1 MRAVLYFLGCLSDL
15 DIKWFVSSGRS
26 MSLESGEQLITAGEP
41 ISEVFFVMEGELSAR
56 IGPAATQ
63 EVNRM
68 HFGEFVGEI
77 SFLDSRPPSTTV
89 VAVTPAKLLAVS
101 RERIEAHLEE
111 DPEFGARFFRGIG
124 ILLSNRIRNLLQQV
138 DAREDA
144 DLFSE
149 EVAGELDPELL
160 DSINLAGRRFEMMA
174 GLFRSSHA

>member
-56 IGPAATQ
+56 IGTAAIQ

-68 HFGEFVGEI
+68 HFGEFVGEV

-124 ILLSNRIRNLLQQV
+124 ILLSNRVRGLLQQV
-138 DAREDA
+138 DVSQDA

-160 DSINLAGRRFEMMA
+160 DSINLAGRRFELMLGM
-174 GLFRSSHA
+174 FRSSHS

>member
-1 MRAVLYFLGCLSDL
+1 MRAVLYFLACLSDL

-68 HFGEFVGEI
+68 HFGEFVGEV

-111 DPEFGARFFRGIG
+111 APEFGARFFRGIG
-124 ILLSNRIRNLLQQV
+124 ILLSNRIRGLLRQV

-174 GLFRSSHA
+174 DLFRSSHA

>member
-56 IGPAATQ
+56 LGTAATQ

-68 HFGEFVGEI
+68 HFGEFVGEV

-101 RERIEAHLEE
+101 RERIEAHLAEE
-111 DPEFGARFFRGIG
+111 PAFGARFFRGIG
-124 ILLSNRIRNLLQQV
+124 ILLSNRIRGLLQQV

-174 GLFRSSHA
+174 DLFRSSHD